1 MASPTVAANAY
12 ANLARILDTGG
23 AGKGPEAGGGSSFGA
38 LLKDALGS
46 VLEAGKKSDAQTV
59 AMASGKAN
67 VMDVVTAVG
76 ETDALF
82 VPAVRHET
90 PMVCNVLLIKHLSP
104 VTFVTVQFPSFPS
117 LVIFATAVWS
127 RG

>member
-23 AGKGPEAGGGSSFGA
+23 AGKGSEAGGPSFGA
-38 LLKDALGS
+38 VLKDAIGS

-67 VMDVVTAVG
+67 VMDVVTAGAGAHVAG
-76 ETDALF
+76 S
-82 VPAVRHET
+82 T
-90 PMVCNVLLIKHLSP
+90 PVSGRGRVLPSYRDNIK
-104 VTFVTVQFPSFPS
+104 
-117 LVIFATAVWS
+117 
-127 RG
+127 